1 MEFPS
6 QMLRLKTQ
14 EQFETEILNIKTGPH
29 YVCILF
35 SAAWCGPCAKLDK
48 EALVRAHADIT
59 WYGCDVDENT
69 YTHGYCGLKKI
80 PSFVFIR
87 DGKVVDTLQGTIDIG
102 AINSW
107 LYVARTKA

>member
-6 QMLRLKTQ
+6 QMLRLKSQ
-14 EQFETEILNIKTGPH
+14 EQFETDILNTKTGPA
-29 YVCILF
+29 YVCIVF
-35 SAAWCGPCAKLDK
+35 SAAWCGPCKKLDK
-48 EALVRAHADIT
+48 EGLVRAHADIT

-80 PSFVFIR
+80 PSYVFVKN
-87 DGKVVDTLQGTIDIG
+87 GKFVDKLEGTTDIG

-107 LYVARTKA
+107 LYVCRTK